1 MLNVTARQE
10 LLSRIADTISIVVEE
25 ARFDFSENG
34 LNIRVVDPSHVAMVK
49 LDVDAVAFETWEV
62 EEAMVGLE
70 MKKLK
75 ELISLGAADD
85 IISMT
90 YDGKGDVLMNLGKI
104 DRSSRP
110 LDNNTLNPPNLPNLD
125 LPCSVTIR
133 GSELAQA
140 FRAARQV
147 GDLVTLS
154 VDPEKF
160 TIHVSGPNDSV
171 TVVYGHDELQGITC
185 DSPAKSQYS
194 LTYLV
199 PLGKVFNSIE
209 SVTIAFGENFPLAMD
224 FTFSDG
230 SGSVKYF
237 LAPRVEQEGY

>member
-1 MLNVTARQE
+1 
-10 LLSRIADTISIVVEE
+10 
-25 ARFDFSENG
+25 
-34 LNIRVVDPSHVAMVK
+34 
-49 LDVDAVAFETWEV
+49 
-62 EEAMVGLE
+62 MVGLE

-154 VDPEKF
+154 IDPEKF

>member
-1 MLNVTARQE
+1 MLNVKARQE
-10 LLSRIADTISIVVEE
+10 LLSRIVDTISIVVEE
-25 ARFDFSENG
+25 ARFDFSEDG
-34 LNIRVVDPSHVAMVK
+34 LSVRVVDPSHVAMVK

-62 EEAMVGLE
+62 EQANVGLE
-70 MKKLK
+70 MRKLK
-75 ELISLGAADD
+75 ELISLGSADE

-125 LPCSVTIR
+125 LPCTVTL
-133 GSELAQA
+133 GGAELSQA

-154 VDPEKF
+154 IDPEQF
-160 TIHVSGPNDSV
+160 TIHVSGPNDAV
-171 TVVYGHDELQGITC
+171 TVAFGQDELQAITC
-185 DSPAKSQYS
+185 AAPAKSQYS

-199 PLGKVFNSIE
+199 PLGKIFGGID

>member
-154 VDPEKF
+154 VPGEVHHPRLGTQRFGDGRVWARR
-160 TIHVSGPNDSV
+160 TAGHHLRQSGEVAVQPHLPRATWQGVQQHRKCDHRV
-171 TVVYGHDELQGITC
+171 RGELPTGHGFHLQRRQRFGQVFPGSTC
-185 DSPAKSQYS
+185 
-194 LTYLV
+194 
-199 PLGKVFNSIE
+199 
-209 SVTIAFGENFPLAMD
+209 
-224 FTFSDG
+224 
-230 SGSVKYF
+230 
-237 LAPRVEQEGY
+237 

>member
-1 MLNVTARQE
+1 
-10 LLSRIADTISIVVEE
+10 
-25 ARFDFSENG
+25 
-34 LNIRVVDPSHVAMVK
+34 
-49 LDVDAVAFETWEV
+49 
-62 EEAMVGLE
+62 
-70 MKKLK
+70 
-75 ELISLGAADD
+75 
-85 IISMT
+85 
-90 YDGKGDVLMNLGKI
+90 
-104 DRSSRP
+104 
-110 LDNNTLNPPNLPNLD
+110 
-125 LPCSVTIR
+125 VTIR

-154 VDPEKF
+154 IDPEKF